1 MFNLMQ
7 VSGRELTEGGI
18 ERDGI
23 ALGGEGG
30 WDDKGLLKVNVV

>member
-23 ALGGEGG
+23 ALGGGMTRVY
-30 WDDKGLLKVNVV
+30 WRLMLFKR